1 MVSRFALTA
10 LITCL
15 LVPAAARAQDAKTS
29 ELAKQLAQL
38 LDSKKLDA
46 IALSDAQVPGNYVAA
61 LYIPGTQLL
70 VVSGKYTA
78 PALMADLL
86 TKKDYRGAYSELVS
100 AAVPDSKLF
109 VMDTYA
115 DGLMLKPSG
124 SNAPDTVGS
133 GTKSTTF
140 DGEWKKAKISEADYA
155 KTFAENDAAYAR
167 ALQSLIAH
175 LKTAGT

>member
-1 MVSRFALTA
+1 MVSRFGLVAVLALS
-10 LITCL
+10 
-15 LVPAAARAQDAKTS
+15 LVPSGAHAQDVKTS
-29 ELAKQLAQL
+29 DLAKQLAQL

-46 IALSDAQVPGNYVAA
+46 IALPDAQNPGTYVAA

-78 PALMADLL
+78 PALMTDLL

-124 SNAPDTVGS
+124 SNAPDTVGA
-133 GTKSTTF
+133 GAKSTTF
-140 DGEWKKAKISEADYA
+140 DGEWKKAKISEAEYA
-155 KTFAENDAAYAR
+155 KTFADNDAAYAR

-175 LKTAGT
+175 LKTSGT

>member
-10 LITCL
+10 LVVFS
-15 LVPAAARAQDAKTS
+15 LVPSAVRGQDAKS
-29 ELAKQLAQL
+29 ADLAKQLAQL
-38 LDSKKLDA
+38 LDQKKLDA
-46 IALSDAQVPGNYVAA
+46 IALPDAQIPGNFVAA

-78 PALMADLL
+78 PALMTDLL

-115 DGLMLKPSG
+115 DGLVLRPSG
-124 SNAPDTVGS
+124 SNAPDTVGA

-140 DGEWKKAKISEADYA
+140 DGDWKKAKISEADYA
-155 KTFAENDAAYAR
+155 KAFSENDAAYSR

-175 LKTAGT
+175 LKTSGT

>member
-1 MVSRFALTA
+1 MASRLGLAA
-10 LITCL
+10 LIAL
-15 LVPAAARAQDAKTS
+15 SLVPSAVGAQEVKSSD
-29 ELAKQLAQL
+29 LAKQLAQL
-38 LDSKKLDA
+38 LDQKKLDA
-46 IALSDAQVPGNYVAA
+46 IALPDAQNPGSYVAA

-86 TKKDYRGAYSELVS
+86 AKKDYRGAYSELVA
-100 AAVPDSKLF
+100 AAVPDSRLF

-115 DGLMLKPSG
+115 NGLMLKPSG
-124 SNAPDTVGS
+124 SSAPDTVGA

-155 KTFAENDAAYAR
+155 KAFAENDAAYSR
-167 ALQSLIAH
+167 VLQSLIAH
-175 LKTAGT
+175 LKTSGT

>member
-1 MVSRFALTA
+1 MVSRFGLVALLA
-10 LITCL
+10 LS
-15 LVPAAARAQDAKTS
+15 LVPSGARAQDAKTS
-29 ELAKQLAQL
+29 DLAKQLAQL
-38 LDSKKLDA
+38 LDAKKLDA
-46 IALSDAQVPGNYVAA
+46 IALPDATSPDTFVAA

-78 PALMADLL
+78 PALMTDLL
-86 TKKDYRGAYSELVS
+86 AKKDYRAAYSELVS

-124 SNAPDTVGS
+124 SNAPDTVGA

-140 DGEWKKAKISEADYA
+140 DGEWKKAKMSEADYA
-155 KTFAENDAAYAR
+155 KTFAENESAYAR

-175 LKTAGT
+175 LKTSGT

>member
-1 MVSRFALTA
+1 MVSRLGLVA
-10 LITCL
+10 LIAFS
-15 LVPAAARAQDAKTS
+15 LVPSAVRAQAVKSSD
-29 ELAKQLAQL
+29 LVKQLAQL
-38 LDSKKLDA
+38 LDQKKLDA
-46 IALSDAQVPGNYVAA
+46 FALPDAQNPGSYVAA

-78 PALMADLL
+78 PALMSDLL
-86 TKKDYRGAYSELVS
+86 AKKDYRGAYSELVS
-100 AAVPDSKLF
+100 AAVLDSKLF

-124 SNAPDTVGS
+124 SNAPDTVGA

-140 DGEWKKAKISEADYA
+140 DGEWKKAKITEADYA
-155 KTFAENDAAYAR
+155 RTYAENDAAYSR

-175 LKTAGT
+175 LKSAGT